1 MWASAP
7 EVRVVGRLSTI
18 VGVFASL
25 IAGGVIALGIG
36 LYFYT
41 ADLPP
46 IAQLKAFNPTSK
58 AKAPLLPC
66 DGVEQEITV
75 LPKEELGQYA
85 IAAVTAAEGR
95 AQTRSPFV
103 SVFFQ
108 ADEPRVATYQVQLAR
123 ALVCGPHG
131 STLKRQLKEL
141 RLANAISRKFG
152 QQELLTI
159 YLNRIYLG
167 TDTYGIESGAE
178 KYFGKPASKLTLE
191 ETALLVG
198 MIQSPRFYSPQ
209 VHPDRAKQRR
219 NLILDSM
226 VVQGSI
232 ARSDADHAK
241 AIPIQNLQ

>member
-1 MWASAP
+1 MS
-7 EVRVVGRLSTI
+7 RLSTI
-18 VGVFASL
+18 VGIFAGL
-25 IAGGVIALGIG
+25 ILGGVIGLGIW

-46 IAQLKAFNPTSK
+46 IAQLNAFSPASKTKAR
-58 AKAPLLPC
+58 LLPC

-75 LPKEELGQYA
+75 SPKEELGHYA
-85 IAAVTAAEGR
+85 VAAVTAAEGR
-95 AQTRSPFV
+95 PQTRSPFV

-123 ALVCGPHG
+123 TLVCTQDG
-131 STLKRQLKEL
+131 SILKRQLQEL

-152 QQELLTI
+152 QRELLTI

-167 TDTYGIESGAE
+167 PDAYGIESGAE
-178 KYFGKPASKLTLE
+178 KYFGKPASKLTLD

-198 MIQSPRFYSPQ
+198 MIRAPRFYSPQ
-209 VHPDRAKQRR
+209 THPDRAEQRR
-219 NLILDSM
+219 NLILDNM

-232 ARSDADHAK
+232 AQSDADHAK
-241 AIPIQNLQ
+241 AIPIQDLQQ